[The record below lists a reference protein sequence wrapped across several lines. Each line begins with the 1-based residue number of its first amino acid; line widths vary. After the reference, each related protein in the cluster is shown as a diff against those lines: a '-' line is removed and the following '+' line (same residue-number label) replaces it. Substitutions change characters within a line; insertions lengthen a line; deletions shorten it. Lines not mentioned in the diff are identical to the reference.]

1 MARKISL
8 REFQESVVAKLQS
21 LATSET
27 SNTSKLGVQV
37 GADHWLVNLSDISE
51 VLPMPE
57 STEVPL
63 TQPWFGGVAN
73 FRGNLYGIVDFSHF
87 QGGAPTPRGMDTRL
101 LLVHQKFLVN
111 AGIVVSRMLGLRNP
125 ELMQRSEVDQTERP
139 WVTAEYQDENGQR
152 WQELNMQ
159 VLAEHPQF
167 LNVGLSWT

>member
-27 SNTSKLGVQV
+27 SNASKLGIQV
-37 GADHWLVNLSDISE
+37 GPDYWLIGLSDISE

-57 STEVPL
+57 STAVPL

-87 QGGAPTPRGMDTRL
+87 LGGAPTPPGVDTRL
-101 LLVHQKFLVN
+101 MLVHQKFMVN

-125 ELMQRSEVDQTERP
+125 ELMQRSEVDHAERP
-139 WVTAEYQDENGQR
+139 WVTAEYQDEKGRR
-152 WQELNMQ
+152 WQELDMQ
-159 VLAEHPQF
+159 ALAEHPRF
-167 LNVGLSWT
+167 LNIGLAQA

>member
-21 LATSET
+21 LVTSDAAQ
-27 SNTSKLGVQV
+27 SSRLGVQV
-37 GADHWLVNLSDISE
+37 GSDYWLINLSDISE
-51 VLPMPE
+51 VLPMPP
-57 STEVPL
+57 STVVPL

-87 QGGAPTPRGMDTRL
+87 LGSVPTSSGMDTRL
-101 LLVHQKFLVN
+101 LLVHQKFMVN

-125 ELMQRSEVDQTERP
+125 EQMQRGEPGEGAQP
-139 WVTAEYQDENGQR
+139 WVAAEYLDESGQR

-159 VLAEHPQF
+159 ALVEHPQF
-167 LNVGLSWT
+167 LNVGQS